1 MVLINYTP
9 VSVINMIKWVI
20 DFNTNY
26 INYKSVP
33 ELTFYLKLSIT
44 TYNLGLFFFITLFIL
59 NMLCNFFFSNT
70 SYIMKFMKFLNTLCV
85 LLILNLLFIKFYLA
99 LKIES
104 VLGIYLYDIKL
115 NFYKDNNQL
124 NHLEHFVT
132 FSSAFSDAIYILS
145 LLIGIICLD
154 LLGNKNLFKSIN
166 NINIFFLFNFFVSI
180 MVSTN
185 NLLIMFISFE
195 FIFLPTVYFAYT
207 LGYVK
212 KINKATIIL
221 FSWTLF
227 GSFLVLCTLG
237 YIYYKYNTLNYLFLN
252 KKSFSKFEMYFLFTN
267 ILIGF
272 GVKIPLAPLHY
283 WLLKVHVE
291 APTGF
296 SIFLSGFLVKSALYC
311 LFMLLNIFNNTNLY
325 IILMIWILYSLI
337 VGTFG
342 LARQVDIKKLIA
354 WATIQEMSFML
365 LLLLFK
371 QLFLTHTCVL
381 FIILH
386 GLMSTYMF
394 YIVDILQRRFK
405 TRSIHFLKG
414 LNIIYPKLTLYIWFL
429 ILLFS
434 GFPLTIKFFIEWS
447 LISLLLE
454 TNRLVLMVTIFVVV
468 FLGVVFFSKLMF
480 TIIYGSPELS
490 PDEINMI
497 DIQHK
502 EKAVLNCL
510 GCLIFGLLFL
520 VFLIKWY
527 KKKNLQ
533 PALYDD

>member
-1 MVLINYTP
+1 
-9 VSVINMIKWVI
+9 
-20 DFNTNY
+20 
-26 INYKSVP
+26 
-33 ELTFYLKLSIT
+33 
-44 TYNLGLFFFITLFIL
+44 
-59 NMLCNFFFSNT
+59 
-70 SYIMKFMKFLNTLCV
+70 
-85 LLILNLLFIKFYLA
+85 
-99 LKIES
+99 
-104 VLGIYLYDIKL
+104 
-115 NFYKDNNQL
+115 
-124 NHLEHFVT
+124 
-132 FSSAFSDAIYILS
+132 
-145 LLIGIICLD
+145 
-154 LLGNKNLFKSIN
+154 
-166 NINIFFLFNFFVSI
+166 

-527 KKKNLQ
+527 KKKIYNQ
-533 PALYDD
+533 HFMMIRYTYFKF